1 MAARVSKSK
10 IQPNYRF
17 VVMGENKIFKFSRN
31 FKARHPYKAWFS
43 PSMARQLQVP

>member
-1 MAARVSKSK
+1 MAARVFKSK

-17 VVMGENKIFKFSRN
+17 IVMGEKIFKFRRN
-31 FKARHPYKAWFS
+31 FKARRAYKVWFS